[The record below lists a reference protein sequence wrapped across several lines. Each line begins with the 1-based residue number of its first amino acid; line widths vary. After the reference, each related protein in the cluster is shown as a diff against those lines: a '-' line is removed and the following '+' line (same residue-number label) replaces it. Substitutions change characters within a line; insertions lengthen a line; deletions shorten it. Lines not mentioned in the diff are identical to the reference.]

1 MRFDRTLTGLLLLPL
16 LLLGCG
22 KSGPKVAPVSG
33 RVTLD
38 KKPLANA
45 DIVFS
50 PTESGADKSAKLE
63 SSSRTDAQGHYS
75 LQMIEDKR
83 GGALVGAHKVR
94 ISQMER
100 GTSLTNRV
108 PRAYNEN
115 TTLTFT
121 VTPEGTKEANF
132 DLTKDGR
139 GK

>member
-1 MRFDRTLTGLLLLPL
+1 MRFDRKLTCLMLLPL

-33 RVTLD
+33 RVMLD

-50 PTESGADKSAKLE
+50 PTEANADKSPQVE
-63 SSSRTDAQGHYS
+63 SSSRTDAEGRYT
-75 LQMIEDKR
+75 LLTNDDKR
-83 GGALVGAHKVR
+83 KGALLGAHKVR

-100 GTSLTNRV
+100 GTTLTNRL
-108 PRAYNEN
+108 PKTYNEN
-115 TTLTFT
+115 TILTFT
-121 VTPEGTKEANF
+121 VTAEGTTEANF